1 VHGRPVALGSRL
13 RFQPGHGARTRTSP
27 YRHVDNAR
35 LLLATGRT
43 NRQIADGLHLSVKT
57 VERHLS
63 NLYRKLGVS
72 NRTEAVTAAIQSIA
86 DSRDVSWSW
95 DVEGKH

>member
-1 VHGRPVALGSRL
+1 LPPPCYS
-13 RFQPGHGARTRTSP
+13 ARR
-27 YRHVDNAR
+27 AR
-35 LLLATGRT
+35 CSGPDFLATT
-43 NRQIADGLHLSVKT
+43 KT

-86 DSRDVSWSW
+86 DSRDVSWRW